1 MPMCVSTSQA
11 RTKRSLRPWG
21 ATSFLHIVIFPQL
34 VIYPCPFRLHRLAAP
49 AVEAAEE
56 APQQYSTSKKR
67 TSQGP
72 ARLLDLKQEGTKK
85 RNRAHCTAPGEA
97 CRCGSTSNGT
107 LQQHPAA
114 RWQASSN
121 AQAALQNINMQL
133 CLYQYLES

>member
-1 MPMCVSTSQA
+1 MSISVAQPRSTSSGSSRSSRRSTATVAQA
-11 RTKRSLRPWG
+11 KKE
-21 ATSFLHIVIFPQL
+21 
-34 VIYPCPFRLHRLAAP
+34 P
-49 AVEAAEE
+49 AKA
-56 APQQYSTSKKR
+56 
-67 TSQGP
+67 
-72 ARLLDLKQEGTKK
+72 LLDLKQKEKTK